1 MALFF
6 DQDWFRDRLAEVGQ
20 THDALAA
27 AAGLTVEELAAV
39 WKDQMEVTSQMVAG
53 FASVLGA
60 DAGEIASR
68 CGVSTPASAASTTAD
83 YVADDDIR
91 AMLVEGLAR
100 LKSLESD
107 MAAMRVMIAQLMAKE
122 SETR

>member
-20 THDALAA
+20 THDTLAA

-60 DAGEIASR
+60 DADEIALR
-68 CGVSTPASAASTTAD
+68 CGVSTPAFAASTTAD

-100 LKSLESD
+100 LKCLESD
-107 MAAMRVMIAQLMAKE
+107 VAAMRAMITQLMAKE
-122 SETR
+122 SETK